1 MPLED
6 EDPVVLPANPQTLA
20 ELLPYLP
27 LPFDYCD
34 AFACVFSEELANRLE
49 EVQAE
54 NPQQFRA
61 SAQALTDGTYMLRGA
76 ILSEVPTGLYGS
88 SFALLDAGRFDE
100 IAMVPWADAVA
111 LLPVP
116 EPVPV

>member
-1 MPLED
+1 MPID

-61 SAQALTDGTYMLRGA
+61 SAQALTDGTFMLRGA
-76 ILSEVPTGLYGS
+76 ILSEVGSGGLYAS
-88 SFALLDAGRFDE
+88 SFALLDASRFDE
-100 IAMVPWADAVA
+100 ISIVPWADAVA

-116 EPVPV
+116 EPEPV